1 MADTK
6 SEILDNN
13 IGEKITYKSEI
24 LDNNIGKKI
33 TYTPKDNSKSAQGI
47 LVSYTYDKATD
58 NLTINIKGDY
68 YGTTKVENI
77 KRVDILDK
85 NDRFDTLQYDI
96 PQLFP
101 QLSKTET
108 EATSGWQ
115 WPFAG
120 KQEEPA
126 ATPGP
131 GPETAAPTE
140 TPGSGSETPGSGSE
154 TTAPVNEAAPETT
167 APETAALGSETT
179 APGSESTEKKGLFSR
194 FKKNISSKAS
204 NFKNKI
210 SSRFSGKEASSDNV
224 TIDYALPAYIDK
236 AIAAPEAAAAAGG
249 SKKSKTCKRSKKC
262 KKSKTCKK
270 SNKSNKSKKT
280 RKSKK

>member
-13 IGEKITYKSEI
+13 IGKE
-24 LDNNIGKKI
+24 I
-33 TYTPKDNSKSAQGI
+33 TYTPKGNKTKSAKGI

-58 NLTINIKGDY
+58 KATDNLTINIKGKV

-77 KRVDILDK
+77 KRVDVLDE
-85 NDRFDTLQYDI
+85 NGRYDTLQYDI

-101 QLSKTET
+101 QLFKTEP

-120 KQEEPA
+120 KQEEPV

-131 GPETAAPTE
+131 APETAAPETPGSAPESATTTATETPATETPATE
-140 TPGSGSETPGSGSE
+140 TPGSEP
-154 TTAPVNEAAPETT
+154 
-167 APETAALGSETT
+167 
-179 APGSESTEKKGLFSR
+179 TEKKGFFSR
-194 FKKNISSKAS
+194 LKSKASNFGKNISSKAS
-204 NFKNKI
+204 NFGKNI
-210 SSRFSGKEASSDNV
+210 SSRFSGNIIK
-224 TIDYALPAYIDK
+224 TPLPHYI
-236 AIAAPEAAAAAGG
+236 EGAAAAAGG
-249 SKKSKTCKRSKKC
+249 SKKSKTCKKSKKC

-270 SNKSNKSKKT
+270 SNKSKKT

>member
-13 IGEKITYKSEI
+13 IGKE
-24 LDNNIGKKI
+24 I
-33 TYTPKDNSKSAQGI
+33 TYTPKGNDTKSAKGK

-58 NLTINIKGDY
+58 NLTINIKGSF

-77 KRVDILDK
+77 KRVDVLDG
-85 NDRFDTLQYDI
+85 NGRYDTLQYDI

-101 QLSKTET
+101 QLFKTEP

-120 KQEEPA
+120 KQEEPV

-131 GPETAAPTE
+131 APETAAPETPGSESATETPATETPATE
-140 TPGSGSETPGSGSE
+140 TPGSEP
-154 TTAPVNEAAPETT
+154 
-167 APETAALGSETT
+167 
-179 APGSESTEKKGLFSR
+179 TEKKGFFSR
-194 FKKNISSKAS
+194 LKSKASNFGKNISSKAS
-204 NFKNKI
+204 NLKNKI
-210 SSRFSGKEASSDNV
+210 SSRFSGKETSSDNV
-224 TIDYALPAYIDK
+224 TIDYALPAYIIDE

-270 SNKSNKSKKT
+270 SNKSNKCNKT